1 MCSFG
6 SSGASAPTTQ
16 FTTQTTTADPRAQAM
31 YGQAFNTA
39 QQAANRPFTPYSYDP
54 SAFVAPINPLQLQ
67 AMGNIAGYQGTAD
80 PYYQAAGGMAGLSGM
95 TTAPQVVSQYMSPYM
110 REVID
115 PTRRALE
122 QQQGMQLAQQQAEAI
137 KGGAFGGERAVL
149 QRAALRG
156 QQQLGLGQALAPLY
170 QAGYGQAL
178 QGAQTD
184 LSRQLQAAQVMGGL
198 GTGAQTAGLQGA
210 QALLGAGTLG
220 QQTQQA
226 GLQALFN
233 QYMLQQQYPF
243 MASQFLTQAAAG
255 LGPGYGGTTTGQQT
269 SFQPLSYFGNP
280 LSDPDLKTGARD
292 DDDEPQVIGETKDG
306 QKIYRYRLI
315 DPDTGEL
322 GPAQIGL
329 MADEVEERTPEAV
342 GDYKGYRTVDYA
354 KATDDAARL
363 GGGVTGR
370 GDYAYG
376 GRAGY
381 QYGGADDDL
390 SGLIASHGAMYKP
403 LEETGSK
410 GIVPASQVTPAKLES
425 ADLTYMTPQQK
436 QKSSLAQN
444 LDSALGLVKGGKE
457 AYGLGK
463 EALGAAGGLGSLGS
477 MLGGAGTVGATGGV
491 PVGVIGA
498 LGAKAVPTFGAA
510 ASAAS
515 PGFLAGLGAAAMK
528 ALPFL
533 AAAVSDPS
541 LKTGVR
547 PKFQDGGGSFS
558 PDDIDRFLGSLA
570 KIETGGR
577 EDPYST
583 MGPQT
588 KYGRPIGKY
597 QILPTNVPEWS
608 EQAGLGRLT
617 PEQFVGNKE
626 AQEAVARAKFG
637 EYLNKTGSG
646 EEAAAM
652 WFGGP
657 GYKKHAGAK
666 DVLGTS
672 IPEYQAKFRRGLGEA
687 DAGPLA
693 YAATEKPGLG
703 GALDAVSRIGGGTL
717 RSDATETPA
726 ETPSAGLAPTRLAAA
741 PEGLTGLLR
750 GTAPEGMGER
760 AADFLTSEK
769 FIVPLLAGLGT
780 MASSGSRFLGP
791 AVLQGIGGGAKA
803 YAELAQQQFE
813 REKMAEELGLKKRGV
828 GVEEL
833 KAGIDLR
840 KLLQEQQSAKNIADI
855 MAGRTPTV
863 TQPSVSPAE
872 TAVKPETAPAKPE
885 LPPVAGAAPVGG
897 QAKSDAM
904 RNADA
909 AEAKADEIDR
919 LIQSTTD
926 PRTQMALIQRAQEER
941 ARADKL
947 RAESPEYKRQTA
959 YETET
964 AKTLAK
970 KLEVDQ
976 EAAERA
982 ETNISNINRAS
993 ELLETPYF
1001 RTGFLGE
1008 YSKEGLRALESFPE
1022 RMRPDW
1028 AKGAAAAAQEFDAL
1042 AGQMLLD
1049 TSGGSLG
1056 AGISNEDR
1064 RVIGKTKPSLE
1075 NSYETN
1081 KQILARMKRLEQ
1093 RKQEIADFQ
1102 NKWIERNGPLND
1114 RYFADL
1120 KKWAK
1125 ENPMFSE
1132 QERKSAG
1139 VPASEQPSTLP
1150 PKEELE
1156 KGKVYNIGGRKGRW
1170 SGTGFVEVK

>member
-137 KGGAFGGERAVL
+137 KGGAFGGERAGL

-515 PGFLAGLGAAAMK
+515 PSFLAGLGAAAMK

-533 AAAVSDPS
+533 AALSDPS

-813 REKMAEELGLKKRGV
+813 REKIAEELGLKKRGV

-833 KAGIDLR
+833 KADLALKQYQQQMEQAKKLAEAFGPSAPSPAGAPPSAAPAPAGVAETPEIRAAQEEAEKFR
-840 KLLQEQQSAKNIADI
+840 KMIAVSPDAKTAQENIA
-855 MAGRTPTV
+855 
-863 TQPSVSPAE
+863 
-872 TAVKPETAPAKPE
+872 
-885 LPPVAGAAPVGG
+885 
-897 QAKSDAM
+897 
-904 RNADA
+904 NY
-909 AEAKADEIDR
+909 
-919 LIQSTTD
+919 
-926 PRTQMALIQRAQEER
+926 QRAQQRVDELRRESPER
-941 ARADKL
+941 IQKTEGAKL
-947 RAESPEYKRQTA
+947 RAKQYADLEAQIQSAGTQAQQNIDNLNVTKTA
-959 YETET
+959 LSGSGVYTGPG
-964 AKTLAK
+964 
-970 KLEVDQ
+970 
-976 EAAERA
+976 AER
-982 ETNISNINRAS
+982 
-993 ELLETPYF
+993 
-1001 RTGFLGE
+1001 FLQLKQTLDAIG
-1008 YSKEGLRALESFPE
+1008 YPGLKEGIANTEFFRS
-1022 RMRPDW
+1022 MSN
-1028 AKGAAAAAQEFDAL
+1028 KMVTAA
-1042 AGQMLLD
+1042 
-1049 TSGGSLG
+1049 TGGSLG
-1056 AGISNEDR
+1056 AGVSNADVNFLR
-1064 RVIGKTKPSLE
+1064 QAQANIGTTKEGNNKIIDMAIKLE
-1075 NSYETN
+1075 
-1081 KQILARMKRLEQ
+1081 K
-1093 RKQEIADFQ
+1093 RKQEIADLQDKYGSVDKDFQ
-1102 NKWIERNGPLND
+1102 KHLRD
-1114 RYFADL
+1114 
-1120 KKWAK
+1120 WAK
-1125 ENPMFSE
+1125 QNPLFSD
-1132 QERKSAG
+1132 AD
-1139 VPASEQPSTLP
+1139 LP
-1150 PKEELE
+1150 PKSEPPPASLDELRKKYPNMTEQQMRDLYE
-1156 KGKVYNIGGRKGRW
+1156 KMKKGQP
-1170 SGTGFVEVK
+1170 